1 MSSFDPIHSLV
12 AIGRA
17 AGYRRGAA
25 ERAAPRQGRR
35 CAFRNRHATRLRRT
49 VIVVVGLASAF
60 GWTFTPV
67 TPASVLVNISK
78 PSAPMTLSAS
88 STHVLV
94 GEAPPVLTVHMPA
107 DATGHVGFYD
117 AARAGDDKGIGV
129 APIVDGVAT
138 LGAPDR
144 PLVLGGNPI
153 HAVYGGDAT
162 YRESYSNT
170 VVVTVSKRVT
180 PMTLTASATR
190 VIRLEAPVFTV
201 HMPSGATGEVTF
213 INSALSTTDKAI
225 GYAQNI
231 DGVATL
237 REPFRV
243 LPLGE
248 NPIHASYRGNDK
260 YDAGNSNTV
269 IVTVEPKPK
278 ATITLTASASHALVG
293 FAPTLTVHV
302 PADATGHVWYYD
314 TARRTG
320 QQDLGTAPIV
330 GGVATLHTL
339 FWPLILGDNPIH
351 AHYPGNQ
358 KYNASDSNTVAVK
371 VVESVQTLSFAGHE
385 QTLTAPLGAV
395 AANLTAIGGSG
406 APAEACGVYHG
417 AAGRAA
423 MVHGSIG
430 ISVGTELIVD
440 VGAGATGQT
449 GGWGAA
455 AGGGNGGH
463 RSGLFEHSGGG
474 GGGATTVK
482 LRSSGIHT
490 VLIAGGGGGGGGCGE
505 FFGEGGDG
513 GSAGVTAGNGHNASG
528 GIQPGDGGRGGGAP
542 TSAGTSGSGGAGG
555 GAGGAI
561 GGLGGTG
568 GGLGSSASGGGGAG
582 TTITD
587 TSRVSEATIGT
598 ASATGNGTLTIHW
611 RTS

>member
-1 MSSFDPIHSLV
+1 
-12 AIGRA
+12 
-17 AGYRRGAA
+17 
-25 ERAAPRQGRR
+25 
-35 CAFRNRHATRLRRT
+35 
-49 VIVVVGLASAF
+49 
-60 GWTFTPV
+60 
-67 TPASVLVNISK
+67 
-78 PSAPMTLSAS
+78 
-88 STHVLV
+88 
-94 GEAPPVLTVHMPA
+94 
-107 DATGHVGFYD
+107 
-117 AARAGDDKGIGV
+117 
-129 APIVDGVAT
+129 
-138 LGAPDR
+138 
-144 PLVLGGNPI
+144 
-153 HAVYGGDAT
+153 
-162 YRESYSNT
+162 
-170 VVVTVSKRVT
+170 
-180 PMTLTASATR
+180 MTLTASATR

-237 REPFRV
+237 REPFRL

-260 YDAGNSNTV
+260 YCAGNSNTV

-278 ATITLTASASHALVG
+278 ATITLTANASHALVG
-293 FAPTLTVHV
+293 FAPTLTVHL

-320 QQDLGTAPIV
+320 QQELGTAPIV

-339 FWPLILGDNPIH
+339 
-351 AHYPGNQ
+351 
-358 KYNASDSNTVAVK
+358 
-371 VVESVQTLSFAGHE
+371 
-385 QTLTAPLGAV
+385 
-395 AANLTAIGGSG
+395 
-406 APAEACGVYHG
+406 
-417 AAGRAA
+417 
-423 MVHGSIG
+423 
-430 ISVGTELIVD
+430 IVD
-440 VGAGATGQT
+440 VGGGATGQT

-490 VLIAGGGGGGGGCGE
+490 VVIAGGGGGGGGCGE

-513 GSAGVTAGNGHNASG
+513 GSAGVIAGNGHNASG
-528 GIQPGDGGRGGGAP
+528 GIHPGDGGRGGGAP
-542 TSAGTSGSGGAGG
+542 TSAGTSGSGGA
-555 GAGGAI
+555 
-561 GGLGGTG
+561 GGTG

-587 TSRVSEATIGT
+587 TSRVREATIGT
-598 ASATGNGTLTIHW
+598 ASATGNGTLTIDW